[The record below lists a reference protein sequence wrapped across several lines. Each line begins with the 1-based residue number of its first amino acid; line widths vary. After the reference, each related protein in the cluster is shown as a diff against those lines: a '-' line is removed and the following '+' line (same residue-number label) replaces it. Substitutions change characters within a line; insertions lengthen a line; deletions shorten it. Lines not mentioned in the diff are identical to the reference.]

1 MWFYPSALLMY
12 SGGYIRRDQ
21 SSFAR
26 YTKSK
31 LDYLLFD
38 CLTSPDQYLD
48 RREWKRG
55 VERVYDDRDV
65 RYMADFLIISLPP
78 DAHEM
83 YTPPLSPQ
91 SPVCNANRPEAA
103 NWKTAAR

>member
-1 MWFYPSALLMY
+1 VVGSIRCDSNSLALVHIMR
-12 SGGYIRRDQ
+12 GDIRRDQ

-38 CLTSPDQYLD
+38 CLTCPDQCLD
-48 RREWKRG
+48 RREWRRG
-55 VERVYDDRDV
+55 VESVYDGPDV

-91 SPVCNANRPEAA
+91 SPVCNANRPGAA
-103 NWKTAAR
+103 N